1 MAADDGHVGG
11 PSAADG
17 TYSFEGIDATLP
29 FVPVAARRTLD
40 AAGRKLSLEG
50 WLSLD
55 LESRR
60 ALVQAGRADRVAR
73 DTFATIERARPE
85 ATPMTPVAEPDATAP
100 PPEVVATLGAD
111 RPLSPSRWA
120 ALSPLDRYA
129 LAKYASKP
137 EKLARAYDEIAGGVR
152 FSHLTA
158 TGAVHMVDVG
168 RKEAT
173 ARRAT
178 AAARVWTTP
187 EVIAAIGSGSLA
199 KGEVLAAARV
209 AGILAA
215 KRTPELIPLCH
226 PVQTTR
232 VTIDFALDAA
242 HAAIDLVAVA
252 EAVDRTGVE
261 MEAMVAASV
270 AALTVYDMIKSA
282 DRWATIEGLRLER
295 KSGGKSGDVTRPAA
309 RGGDPE

>member
-1 MAADDGHVGG
+1 MA
-11 PSAADG
+11 AADG
-17 TYSFEGIDATLP
+17 TYSFEAIDATLP
-29 FVPVAARRTLD
+29 FVPVAARRALD
-40 AAGRKLSLEG
+40 AAGLKLSLEG

-60 ALVQAGRADRVAR
+60 ALVAAGRGERVAP
-73 DTFATIERARPE
+73 DAFATIDRARPS
-85 ATPMTPVAEPDATAP
+85 ATPMTPTAEPDRTTP
-100 PPEVVATLGAD
+100 PTEVVAALGPE
-111 RPLSPSRWA
+111 RPLTPARWA
-120 ALSPLDRYA
+120 ALTALDRYA

-137 EKLARAYDEIAGGVR
+137 EKLAHAYDEIAGGVR
-152 FSHLTA
+152 LSHLTPA
-158 TGAVHMVDVG
+158 GAVHMVDVG
-168 RKEAT
+168 RKDAT

-178 AAARVWTTP
+178 AAARIRTTP
-187 EVIAAIGSGSLA
+187 EVVAAIDSGSLA
-199 KGEVLAAARV
+199 KGEVLAAARI

-215 KRTPELIPLCH
+215 KRTPDLIPLCH

-232 VTIDFALDAA
+232 VTIDFALDPTRGEIGLLAA
-242 HAAIDLVAVA
+242 A

-282 DRWATIEGLRLER
+282 DRWATIEELRLER
-295 KSGGKSGDVTRPAA
+295 KSGGKSGDVARPPS

>member
-1 MAADDGHVGG
+1 MA
-11 PSAADG
+11 AADG
-17 TYSFEGIDATLP
+17 TYSFEAIDETLP
-29 FVPVAARRTLD
+29 FVPIAARRALD

-60 ALVQAGRADRVAR
+60 ALVDAGRAERITR
-73 DTFATIERARPE
+73 DAFATIDRARPS
-85 ATPMTPVAEPDATAP
+85 ATPVPPSVEPDETTP
-100 PPEVVATLGAD
+100 PPDVVTALGPE

-120 ALSPLDRYA
+120 ALSALDRYA
-129 LAKYASKP
+129 LAKYAAKP

-152 FSHLTA
+152 LAHLTA
-158 TGAVHMVDVG
+158 AGAVHMVDVG
-168 RKEAT
+168 RKDAT

-178 AAARVWTTP
+178 AAARVRTTP
-187 EVIAAIGSGSLA
+187 EVVRAIDSGSLA

-232 VTIDFALDAA
+232 VTIDFALDPTRGEIGVVAA
-242 HAAIDLVAVA
+242 A

-295 KSGGKSGDVTRPAA
+295 KSGGKSGDVARPRS
-309 RGGDPE
+309 RGGHTE